1 MQTIEGKR
9 DLRETAQ
16 LIRRHIV
23 RMMWIAKGGHA
34 GGSLSIV
41 DMLTALYFHV
51 LRIDPHHPERDDRD
65 RLILSK
71 GHAAAA
77 LYAVLAEKGYFP
89 RERLFDSFRIR
100 IDGMLQ
106 EHPDMRKTPGID
118 MSTGSLGQGLSVA
131 VGMALGR
138 RLTAKEFRIYV
149 LMGDGELQEGQVWEA
164 AMAAGHY
171 RLNEITAIVDHN
183 RLQVSGR
190 VEGVLGIEP
199 LRSKWEA
206 FHWNVVEIDGHSMEE
221 IIAACEETRIQREAP
236 SVIIAHTVKG
246 KGVSFIENMAESHS
260 MVFSSEEVAMAL
272 KELGG
277 QEET

>member
-1 MQTIEGKR
+1 MTLLR
-9 DLRETAQ
+9 LDLENKAQ
-16 LIRRHIV
+16 LIRQNIM
-23 RMMWIAKGGHA
+23 RMMWDAQGGHA
-34 GGSLSIV
+34 GGSLSVADI
-41 DMLTALYFHV
+41 LTVLYFHV
-51 LRIDPHHPERDDRD
+51 LRVDSQHPDFDDRD

-118 MSTGSLGQGLSVA
+118 MSTGSLGQGLSA
-131 VGMALGR
+131 AIGMALGR
-138 RLTAKEFRIYV
+138 RLTMKSFRIYV
-149 LMGDGELQEGQVWEA
+149 ILGDGELQEGQVWEA
-164 AMAAGHY
+164 AMAAAHY
-171 RLNEITAIVDHN
+171 HLNEITAIIDYN

-190 VEGVLGIEP
+190 VEDILGIEP
-199 LRSKWEA
+199 LRLKWEA
-206 FHWNVVEIDGHSMEE
+206 FNWNVREIDGHDMDE
-221 IIAACEETRIQREAP
+221 IIAALEAAKDQKNAP

-246 KGVSFIENMAESHS
+246 KGVSFIENKAEGHS
-260 MVFSSEEVAMAL
+260 RTFSSEEVAMAL

-277 QEET
+277 